1 MSQVTTV
8 SDNRRIVKNT
18 VYLYIRMLVTL
29 VVTLYTSRVILKTLG
44 IDDFGIYNVVGGVVI
59 LFSFISTSLR
69 SATQRFVSYELG
81 LGEKG
86 DVNKVY
92 SVSMICHFIMAVI
105 IILLAETIGL
115 WFVENKLNIPT
126 ERMVAARWVYQFTIL
141 TFLANVFQAPFHAI
155 IIAYEKMSF
164 YAYVSI
170 FDVALKLGVAF
181 LILASPFDKLIT
193 YAVLLSVASIVS
205 LLIPLIYCKLI
216 LKIGR
221 LRIIKEKGLFGN
233 IMGYSGWTM
242 FNGCAVVSAQQGGNI
257 LLNIFNGVAANGAF
271 GIANQVSTA
280 IYGFVANFQSAFQ
293 PQIVKQYAAQENESL
308 FKLIDRTSIF
318 SYYLLLLIA
327 VPFCVSTDYI
337 LTLWLGSNPEFA
349 SGFCQLLIVYF
360 LMDALQAPLWML
372 IGAKGNIREYTIWST
387 SIIFLNIPL
396 SWLLLHLGCSVYIV
410 FIVRA
415 SLNFLTC
422 IIRPFYVSR
431 IIESFS
437 LKQYGAVILRALI
450 VTAVI
455 FIPYS
460 FLFGI
465 IDIWHP
471 LVRIAISFIY
481 TIIVIITIGLKKEER
496 TWLNQIVREKFH
508 K

>member
-1 MSQVTTV
+1 MNSV
-8 SDNRRIVKNT
+8 SDNRRIAKNT
-18 VYLYIRMLVTL
+18 LYLYIRMLVTL

-69 SATQRFVSYELG
+69 SATQRFISYELG

-92 SVSMICHFIMAVI
+92 SVSMICHFIMALVI
-105 IILLAETIGL
+105 LVLAETVGL
-115 WFVENKLNIPT
+115 WFVENKLIIPVD
-126 ERMVAARWVYQFTIL
+126 RMVAARWVYQFTIL
-141 TFLANVFQAPFHAI
+141 TFLANVFQAPFHAT

-181 LILASPFDKLIT
+181 LITVSPFDKLIA
-193 YAVLLSVASIVS
+193 YAALLSVASIVS
-205 LLIPLIYCKLI
+205 LVIPLIYCKAK
-216 LKIGR
+216 LKIGKLR
-221 LRIIKEKGLFGN
+221 LIKEKELFGH

-308 FKLIDRTSIF
+308 YKLIDRASIF

-327 VPFCVSTDYI
+327 VPFCVSTDYV
-337 LTLWLGSNPEFA
+337 LSLWLGSNPEYA
-349 SGFCQLLIVYF
+349 SGFCQLLIIYF

-372 IGAKGNIREYTIWST
+372 IGAKGNIKEYTIWST
-387 SIIFLNIPL
+387 SLIFLNIPL
-396 SWLLLHLGCSVYIV
+396 SWLLVHLGWSIYIV
-410 FIVRA
+410 FVVRA
-415 SLNFLTC
+415 SLNLITC
-422 IIRPFYVSR
+422 IIRPFYVSH

-437 LKQYGAVILRALI
+437 LKQYGAVILRAII

-455 FIPYS
+455 LIPYTCFFS
-460 FLFGI
+460 I
-465 IDIWHP
+465 IDKWHP
-471 LVRIAISFIY
+471 LVRITISLIY
-481 TIIVIITIGLKKEER
+481 TIIVVITIGLKKEER
-496 TWLNQIVREKFH
+496 AWLNQVVREKFH